1 MIRFLKDNP
10 VFARLWVG
18 QLLCQSSTRMF
29 QIAMMWWALG
39 HAKTHPGLTGGVLL
53 LMGVVPSVVL
63 VNRIGR
69 TVEKTPFRSLLLRC
83 DAFAALT
90 SVVFALMAYAG
101 YASVPMLFAVVL
113 LLATY
118 QGFYDPTLNRAAPQL
133 VPASS
138 LEKAVAFLTSTQS
151 VASFTGAVLGALVI
165 ERLGLV
171 GTALLNVAGYS
182 ASFLFNRMLPVSAGG
197 QKEEPQGEATGNAP
211 PPNEEEGAW
220 RSLRRFPFI
229 RSILLAFAA
238 VNFFGTPSL
247 IVLPTYV
254 KWTLHGTAATLAT
267 VEACMWLGLIAG
279 TFGSSKISFGG
290 SNAVRLSAL
299 CIACMGIAVLVP
311 GLTIGT
317 VVYAAALACVGAAL
331 GVNNVKMVAWFQQN
345 VPASH
350 KGRFFAA
357 MQAVCAGATPL
368 AFAIFGQI
376 TDTLG
381 PARTCVVQAV
391 GILLVSAWIFLLSR
405 RDAASATDFGVP
417 EAT

>member
-1 MIRFLKDNP
+1 MIRFLRDNP
-10 VFARLWVG
+10 IFARLWIG

-39 HAKTHPGLTGGVLL
+39 HAQTHPGLTGGVLL

-90 SVVFALMAYAG
+90 SGAFALLAYFG
-101 YASVPMLFAVVL
+101 YASVPLLFVVVL

-133 VPASS
+133 VPGSS

-182 ASFLFNRMLPVSAGG
+182 ASFVFNRMLPRP
-197 QKEEPQGEATGNAP
+197 EPAPTTEGEP
-211 PPNEEEGAW
+211 PPAGAPDEEGAW

-279 TFGSSKISFGG
+279 TFGAGKIAFGG
-290 SNAVRLSAL
+290 SNTVRLSAL
-299 CIACMGIAVLVP
+299 CIACMGLAVLVP

-331 GVNNVKMVAWFQQN
+331 GVNNVKMVSWFQQN

-381 PARTCVVQAV
+381 PARTCLVQAA
-391 GILLVSAWIFLLSR
+391 GILVVSAWIFLLSR
-405 RDAASATDFGVP
+405 RDAASATDLRLP